1 MLSMAEAKA
10 IYASKGGCFFTPN
23 NMRFFSSRICC
34 ELYPNRCF
42 VTSEVPPDS
51 PRVYSVRRF
60 AEDYGDIKTVG
71 AHGGY
76 ATLAD
81 AKRAARAAAPDMLSA
96 LELAERNATSRLYR
110 LPINADATERKSLE
124 TERAIYAAA
133 IAKATG
139 E

>member
-10 IYASKGGCFFTPN
+10 IYASKGGCFFTPDN
-23 NMRFFSSRICC
+23 VRFFSSRVCG

-60 AEDYGDIKTVG
+60 TEDFGNVKTVG
-71 AHGGY
+71 AHGGF

-81 AKRAARAAAPDMLSA
+81 A
-96 LELAERNATSRLYR
+96 
-110 LPINADATERKSLE
+110 RK
-124 TERAIYAAA
+124 A
-133 IAKATG
+133 AKAVA
-139 E
+139 